1 MGFDI
6 SAVVT
11 DMIGAV
17 KTTVKDKWPEVKDTA
32 NTFLLDRKD
41 RLELLASLR
50 LQNEISEEFFVKR
63 LADEKNILESELRAI
78 TVLTKAIA
86 QKAANAAITVL
97 NNAISKFITI

>member
-1 MGFDI
+1 MAFDI

-11 DMIGAV
+11 DMITAV

-63 LADEKNILESELRAI
+63 LADEKAILESELRAI
-78 TVLTKAIA
+78 TVLSKAIA